1 MALDP
6 HQLSDDAQAF
16 LRDYV
21 LATLTTLRAD
31 GSPHVVPVGF
41 SYDMPTATAMIIA
54 VDGSQKV
61 VNADRNGRAVVSQVD
76 GPRWLSFEGTVR
88 VSRDQEEIRV
98 AEERYARRYRQP
110 AERDDR
116 VRSSSMST
124 GYSVECPK
132 PVKTV
137 VLHPGRVIEQ
147 SPIKTGLAFRTPIQ
161 RAVIWWRVRHSIE
174 SPHRLHTWPF
184 LPYTSNGTRLTNPSS
199 PRALRC
205 SFKIRD
211 A

>member
-16 LRDYV
+16 LRDYA

-116 VRSSSMST
+116 VAIIIDGDR
-124 GYSVECPK
+124 
-132 PVKTV
+132 
-137 VLHPGRVIEQ
+137 VLGRVPE
-147 SPIKTGLAFRTPIQ
+147 AR
-161 RAVIWWRVRHSIE
+161 
-174 SPHRLHTWPF
+174 
-184 LPYTSNGTRLTNPSS
+184 
-199 PRALRC
+199 
-205 SFKIRD
+205 
-211 A
+211 

>member
-6 HQLSDDAQAF
+6 HHLSDDAQEF

-76 GPRWLSFEGTVR
+76 GPRWSFEGTVR

-110 AERDDR
+110 AQRDDR
-116 VRSSSMST
+116 VAIIIDVDR
-124 GYSVECPK
+124 
-132 PVKTV
+132 
-137 VLHPGRVIEQ
+137 VLGRVPE
-147 SPIKTGLAFRTPIQ
+147 AR
-161 RAVIWWRVRHSIE
+161 
-174 SPHRLHTWPF
+174 
-184 LPYTSNGTRLTNPSS
+184 
-199 PRALRC
+199 
-205 SFKIRD
+205 
-211 A
+211 